1 MQTHVI
7 SFRFLYLFLLSPLL
21 LLAACGQTT
30 AQQQPSQGHVTSV
43 VATPTTAVDVYG
55 TPITFPKTAPQ
66 RIVTL
71 ASSMSEI
78 LGALKLQDKVIGVD
92 SYTNYPPAL
101 ASVKK
106 VTDSN
111 GVVNVEQI
119 VALKPDLV
127 LSSGGLTKNYDAQL
141 SKLDVHVVDL
151 PPGNFDQTLQQILL
165 VGRLTYT
172 QDVAQTLVTQLQ
184 QQVQQVKSAVAG
196 TPSSKVMLEVD
207 YTTPGK
213 PYVFGGGSFGDQ
225 ILQYAHASNIFHTN
239 NANSGY
245 PQVTDESV
253 ISADPQYVILTE
265 DPLYGGKP
273 DAVYKRP
280 NWNNIE
286 AVKEHHVYHVN
297 TDIMQRPGPRLVE
310 GLRCVAQ
317 IVHPDKFS
325 DALPTYCS
333 ATV

>member
-7 SFRFLYLFLLSPLL
+7 SFRLLYLFLLSPLL
-21 LLAACGQTT
+21 LFAACGQTT
-30 AQQQPSQGHVTSV
+30 TAQQSGGVTQV
-43 VATPTTAVDVYG
+43 AATPTTAVDVYG
-55 TPITFPKTAPQ
+55 TPITFPKAAPQ

-78 LGALKLQDKVIGVD
+78 LGALKLQDKVVGVD
-92 SYTNYPPAL
+92 NNTNYPPSL

-106 VTDSN
+106 VMDAN
-111 GVVNVEQI
+111 GTVNVEQV

-127 LSSGGLTKNYDAQL
+127 LGAGGLTKNYDTQL
-141 SKLDVHVVDL
+141 TKLNIHVVDL
-151 PPGNFDQTLQQILL
+151 PNGDFDQALQQILL

-172 QDVAQTLVTQLQ
+172 QESAQTLVTQLQ

-207 YTTPGK
+207 YSTPGK

-225 ILQYAHASNIFHTN
+225 MLQYANASNIFHAN
-239 NANSGY
+239 AANSGY
-245 PQVTDESV
+245 PQVTDEAV
-253 ISADPQYVILTE
+253 ISANPQYVILTE

-273 DAVYKRP
+273 DAVYKRV
-280 NWNNIE
+280 NWNTIE

-325 DALPTYCS
+325 GTLPNYCS
-333 ATV
+333 ANV